1 MSRLAALG
9 TYLPPWGGDRA
20 REAGHDEDA
29 VTLGVAA
36 ARAALRNL
44 PGEAVHRVV
53 FVTRDLPLLDG
64 GNGAP
69 LLAGIGLSTDVAVV
83 EQVGGAPAVL
93 DALAGAEPG
102 TLVVA
107 ADVAP
112 AGAAAALLGGSGPE
126 LSLTGRVVRS
136 LPVRS
141 RGRDGVVHDYDDPR
155 LQRERGLGVA
165 VEELDLP
172 EKPVVVAGLP
182 AKQAAGLCAGRPPA
196 LPTIGASAALFAL
209 AALATLEEAGSP
221 GLVLAVEQASASAVT
236 VDGIPTVHRDEPPP
250 RPPQPVTHNP
260 GPEIAI
266 SLAAYERAF
275 EPKLRWEA
283 GRCDACGTLAFPPRY
298 RCLECGS
305 EDGRSLVPLPRG
317 GAVYT
322 GVTVHVPVP
331 GLPTPYSLAIV
342 ELDGVDVRALV
353 KVTGVPAG
361 TTGIGDRGT
370 LVLRRVA
377 VRTGVPDYGY
387 ALLPDEPGSD
397 EPGSDEPEGAAR

>member
-9 TYLPPWGGDRA
+9 TYLPPWGGDRG

-36 ARAALRNL
+36 ARAALRDV

-53 FVTRDLPLLDG
+53 FLTRDLPLLEG

-69 LLAGIGLSTDVAVV
+69 LLAGIGLSADTAVV
-83 EQVGGAPAVL
+83 EQVGGAPAAL
-93 DALAGAEPG
+93 EALADAAPG

-107 ADVAP
+107 ADAAP
-112 AGAAAALLGGSGPE
+112 AGAAAALVGDSGPE
-126 LSLTGRVVRS
+126 LSLAGRVVRS

-141 RGRDGVVHDYDDPR
+141 RGRDGVVRDYDDPR

-172 EKPVVVAGLP
+172 DKPVVVAGVP
-182 AKQAAGLCAGRPPA
+182 AKLAAGLCAGRPPA
-196 LPTIGASAALFAL
+196 LPTMGASAALFAL
-209 AALATLEEAGSP
+209 AALEETGSP
-221 GLVLAVEQASASAVT
+221 GVVLAVEQASASAVR
-236 VDGIPTVHRDEPPP
+236 VDGFPRVHRDE
-250 RPPQPVTHNP
+250 RDAQPPQPVRHNP

-298 RCLECGS
+298 RCLGCGS
-305 EDGRSLVPLPRG
+305 EDGRSLVPLPRS

-331 GLPTPYSLAIV
+331 GLPTPYSLLIV

-387 ALLPDEPGSD
+387 ALLPDEPVSD
-397 EPGSDEPEGAAR
+397 ETEGTAR

>member
-1 MSRLAALG
+1 MSKLAALG
-9 TYLPPWGGDRA
+9 TYLPPWGSHRA

-36 ARAALRNL
+36 ARAALRNI

-64 GNGAP
+64 GNSAP
-69 LLAGIGLSTDVAVV
+69 LLAGIGLPADIAVV
-83 EQVGGAPAVL
+83 EQVGGAPAAL

-112 AGAAAALLGGSGPE
+112 AGAAAALVGGSGPDV
-126 LSLTGRVVRS
+126 SLAGRVVRS

-141 RGRDGVVHDYDDPR
+141 RGRDGVVRDYDDPR

-172 EKPVVVAGLP
+172 EKPAVVAGVP

-196 LPTIGASAALFAL
+196 LATIGASAALFAL
-209 AALATLEEAGSP
+209 AALEEVGSP

-236 VDGIPTVHRDEPPP
+236 VDGIPTVHRDERAPQ
-250 RPPQPVTHNP
+250 PPQPVRRNP

-298 RCLECGS
+298 RCLGCGS
-305 EDGRSLVPLPRG
+305 EDGWSLVPLPRG

-322 GVTVHVPVP
+322 AVTVHVPVP

-342 ELDGVDVRALV
+342 ELDGVEVRALV

-361 TTGIGDRGT
+361 TTGIDDRGT

-397 EPGSDEPEGAAR
+397 ETGSDETEGAAR